1 MKSKSSTLKIQILW
15 LRHTV
20 NGNFMLPLDPL
31 QKRNK
36 FTAVVL
42 CNKINAELMIEAIT
56 AI

>member
-20 NGNFMLPLDPL
+20 NRNFMLPLDPL

>member
-1 MKSKSSTLKIQILW
+1 MKSKPSTLKVQILW

-20 NGNFMLPLDPL
+20 NGNVMLPLDPL

-42 CNKINAELMIEAIT
+42 CNKINAELMIEA